1 MQKLLPTLLGVYAAV
16 VSPLLL
22 LGVVGGTQGE
32 QASSDPS
39 SMTQAMRK
47 ELRDTVTSA
56 RREAQK
62 VAQANVIKQEQ
73 RLERYGK
80 LVGDMED
87 GLKDL
92 DGWIE
97 ELSKRN
103 SGSMAQIGKDL
114 AALRGL
120 QAEFKKVQTGFAE
133 LAARVKKVED
143 RPAVIKEIIK
153 TVAGPATPA
162 KDTGPKGPTLPGQ
175 EEEDPAEVK
184 AKVDK
189 AMVGLQS
196 KKLSI
201 LWPAIETVRKYKVLE
216 AGPHLLTILKESK
229 EKFARQAAATALGE
243 IKLADAVVPLAD
255 ALKDDEN
262 VAQMAAKSIR
272 KITGFDTELS
282 HSARGKER
290 TRARNAVLAWWR
302 GNEEAV
308 RERLGQ
314 PKS

>member
-1 MQKLLPTLLGVYAAV
+1 MQKLLPTLLGVYAAI
-16 VSPLLL
+16 VSTLLL
-22 LGVVGGTQGE
+22 LGVVGGTKGE
-32 QASSDPS
+32 TAASEPT
-39 SMTQAMRK
+39 SMTRAMRK
-47 ELRDTVTSA
+47 DLRDAITSA

-62 VAQANVIKQEQ
+62 VAQANVIKQDQ
-73 RLERYGK
+73 RLTRYGT

-87 GLKDL
+87 RLKDL
-92 DGWIE
+92 DLWIE
-97 ELSKRN
+97 DLSKRN
-103 SGSMAQIGKDL
+103 SGSMDQIGKDL

-120 QAEFKKVQTGFAE
+120 RAEFKKVQTGFAA
-133 LAARVKKVED
+133 LAERVKKVED
-143 RPAVIKEIIK
+143 RPPVIKEIIK
-153 TVAGPATPA
+153 TGPGPATPP
-162 KDTGPKGPTLPGQ
+162 KETGPKRPTLPG
-175 EEEDPAEVK
+175 EVEEDPAEVK
-184 AKVDK
+184 AKVDE
-189 AMVGLQS
+189 ALVGLQS

-201 LWPAIETVRKYKVLE
+201 LWPAIETVRKYRVLE

-255 ALKDDEN
+255 ALKDDAN

-272 KITGFDTELS
+272 KITGFDPELS

-290 TRARNAVLAWWR
+290 NRARNAVLSWWR
-302 GNEEAV
+302 GNEDAV